1 MIKSIIGTLLIY
13 TFTVLNVPEVKV
25 AGAMKNIMM
34 QGDLSAHI
42 NLDTLNKNHL
52 FALGPVAGLKGEIM
66 ILDGKVYSTA
76 MQEKQL
82 LNQQD
87 KISQAAM
94 LVYSHVERWKQ
105 VSCTVKIGNYAELE
119 KLIETTAVA
128 NSYDTEI
135 PFTFKIDA
143 IPVKASYHV
152 IDWKEGTTHTM
163 ENHKQFA
170 YTGQMNNTRSILL
183 GFYSKHHQ
191 SIFTHHT
198 TYMHIHLLEE
208 KTKTVGHLDD
218 IQLKGSVT
226 IYLPEK

>member
-1 MIKSIIGTLLIY
+1 MIKIFFGILLLFGVSGIE
-13 TFTVLNVPEVKV
+13 VPEVKV
-25 AGAMKNIMM
+25 SGAMKNIMM

-42 NLDTLNKNHL
+42 NLDTLNKTHL

-76 MQEKQL
+76 MQENRL

-94 LVYSHVERWKQ
+94 LVYSHVEKWKL
-105 VSCTVKIGNYAELE
+105 VISKVKINNYAELE
-119 KLIETTAVA
+119 KLIETTALA
-128 NSYDTEI
+128 NGYDTEI
-135 PFTFKIDA
+135 PFAFKIETTA
-143 IPVKASYHV
+143 EKLAYHV
-152 IDWKEGTTHTM
+152 IDWKDGTTHTM

-170 YTGQMNNTRSILL
+170 HSGQIDNTPSVLV

-191 SIFTHHT
+191 SVFTHHT

-218 IQLKGSVT
+218 IQLKGQIT

>member
-1 MIKSIIGTLLIY
+1 MVKIFFGILI
-13 TFTVLNVPEVKV
+13 VAAVSVIDVPEVKV
-25 AGAMKNIMM
+25 SGAMKNIMM

-42 NLDTLNKNHL
+42 NLDTLNKIYL

-66 ILDGKVYSTA
+66 ILDGKVYSTT
-76 MQEKQL
+76 MQNNQL
-82 LNQQD
+82 QNQQD

-94 LVYSHVERWKQ
+94 LVYSHVEKWKP
-105 VSCTVKIGNYAELE
+105 VISKVKINNYAELE
-119 KLIETTAVA
+119 KLIETTAIV
-128 NSYDTEI
+128 NGYDLEI
-135 PFTFKIDA
+135 PFAFKIETT
-143 IPVKASYHV
+143 PQKAAYHV
-152 IDWKEGTTHTM
+152 IDWKEGTAHTM

-170 YTGQMNNTRSILL
+170 YTGHLDNTSSVLV

-198 TYMHIHLLEE
+198 TYMHIHLLDE

-218 IQLKGSVT
+218 IQVNGEIT

>member
-1 MIKSIIGTLLIY
+1 MKIFFAILLLVSASAIE
-13 TFTVLNVPEVKV
+13 VPEVKV
-25 AGAMKNIMM
+25 SGAMKNIMM

-42 NLDTLNKNHL
+42 NLDTLNKTYL
-52 FALGPVAGLKGEIM
+52 FGLGPAAGLKGEIM
-66 ILDGKVYSTA
+66 ILDRKVYSTT
-76 MQEKQL
+76 MQDNQL

-94 LVYSHVERWKQ
+94 LVYSHVEKWKP
-105 VSCTVKIGNYAELE
+105 VISKVKINNYAELE
-119 KLIETTAVA
+119 KLIEATALDKG
-128 NSYDTEI
+128 YDTEI
-135 PFTFKIDA
+135 PFAFKIQTTP
-143 IPVKASYHV
+143 IKATYHV
-152 IDWKEGTTHTM
+152 IDWKEGATHTM

-170 YTGQMNNTRSILL
+170 HSGQIDKTPTVLV

-208 KTKTVGHLDD
+208 KSKTVGHLDD
-218 IQLKGSVT
+218 IQINSQIT